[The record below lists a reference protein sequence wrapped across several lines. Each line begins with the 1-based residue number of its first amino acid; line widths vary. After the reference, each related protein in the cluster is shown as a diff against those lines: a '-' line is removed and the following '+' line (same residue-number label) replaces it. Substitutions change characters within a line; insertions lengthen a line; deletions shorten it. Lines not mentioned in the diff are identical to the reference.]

1 MQVEISQQ
9 AANQKADSHTHN
21 IQSVQNIQPD
31 IVQTHITRPSYQP
44 LYEQIKKMLIQSLI
58 NGEWLAGAVIPSEM
72 ELASRYQVSQ
82 GTVRKAIDALVADNI
97 MMRRQGKGTYVVSH
111 AAEGVKVRFLRL
123 ADENGSK
130 IFPRHQLLS
139 CELSTASKRVA
150 ARLGIEIGKPIIEIK
165 RLLVHANQSL
175 ILDHIAVSAA
185 TFTGLDSSQ
194 INAYGGSMNSM
205 YEQAYGIRM
214 VRAEEALKAVA
225 ADAASSQAL
234 GVALN
239 SPLLQVERTAY
250 TYDNKP
256 IEWRLGLCLT
266 DTYHYRSELD

>member
-1 MQVEISQQ
+1 MQVQASQ
-9 AANQKADSHTHN
+9 AANQKTDSQTN
-21 IQSVQNIQPD
+21 SAQPD
-31 IVQTHITRPSYQP
+31 MAQAHIGLPSYQP
-44 LYEQIKKMLIQSLI
+44 LYEQIKKMLTQSLI
-58 NGEWLAGAVIPSEM
+58 NGEWAAGAVIPSEM

-111 AAEGVKVRFLRL
+111 AEEGVKVRFLRL
-123 ADENGSK
+123 ADEDGAK

-139 CELSTASKRVA
+139 CERAIASKRVA
-150 ARLGIEIGKPIIEIK
+150 VRLGIEVGSPIIEIK
-165 RLLVHANQSL
+165 RLLVHASQPL

-185 TFTGLDSSQ
+185 TFTGLDSAQ

-225 ADAASSQAL
+225 ADETSSQAL
-234 GVALN
+234 GVALD

-250 TYDNKP
+250 TYGDKP

-266 DTYHYRSELD
+266 DAYHYRSELD